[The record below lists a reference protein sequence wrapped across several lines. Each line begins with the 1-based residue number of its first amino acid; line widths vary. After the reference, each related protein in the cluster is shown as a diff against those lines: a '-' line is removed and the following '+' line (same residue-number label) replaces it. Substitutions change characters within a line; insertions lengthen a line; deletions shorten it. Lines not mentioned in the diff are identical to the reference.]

1 MLKLLL
7 QIIAPIRCLCCAK
20 NAVLCCEAHLWEP
33 GVEIIQGVPVH
44 NAFPLDDLRLSV
56 LTAFKDS
63 GVTALAK
70 VLGVVAR
77 RSLEKLELDETVTLV
92 IPPVNKSNYR
102 KRGYHPVALVAKQL
116 GYRVIEARTTKTLRD
131 QRKLTAL
138 QREENLSGAFV
149 LPPLGGKRV
158 LVFDDVLTTGATLR
172 ELIRASKHAGAEVIA
187 GCVLARRFSEFG
199 ATGSK

>member
-77 RSLEKLELDETVTLV
+77 RSLEKLELDETIIIV

-116 GYRVIEARTTKTLRD
+116 GPAQTHGTTARG
-131 QRKLTAL
+131 
-138 QREENLSGAFV
+138 E
-149 LPPLGGKRV
+149 P
-158 LVFDDVLTTGATLR
+158 
-172 ELIRASKHAGAEVIA
+172 IRRIRLAGP
-187 GCVLARRFSEFG
+187 GWQ
-199 ATGSK
+199 TGSCF